1 MDLILADLGPRGGRP
16 DRGPNALPW
25 ALVAVAAGVL
35 AAAAAGQLG
44 RRRRVVSR

>member
-1 MDLILADLGPRGGRP
+1 MDLFLADLGPGRRP
-16 DRGPNALPW
+16 ERGPHALPW
-25 ALVAVAAGVL
+25 ALVALAAGLL